1 MGGLIMDKLH
11 YIGMLVDLRPASGKS
26 YIVWDLN
33 TNKKFANE
41 NFKSVQEAIDFC
53 HQNRMVINR
62 VVPSRNGYTNVL
74 VSTTGTTIDLTETER
89 ILSKAWTEWKNH
101 SMTTYKDKAQ
111 MRRDIMEL
119 IDIMLD

>member
-1 MGGLIMDKLH
+1 MDKLH

-33 TNKKFANE
+33 TNQKFANE

-62 VVPSRNGYTNVL
+62 VVPSRNGYSKVL
-74 VSTTGTTIDLTETER
+74 VSTMGTTIDLTETDR
-89 ILSKAWTEWKNH
+89 ILSKAWMTWKNQ
-101 SMTTYKDKAQ
+101 SMTSTKDKAQ
-111 MRRDIMEL
+111 MKRDIMEL
-119 IDIMLD
+119 IDILLD